1 MIMYIVLVYDIGEE
15 RVARIMKVCRK
26 YLNHIQNSVFEGE
39 ISVANFK
46 KMQIELKKHM
56 DLSYDSI
63 IIYRLGNVKFMQRIS
78 FGVDKNISN
87 FI

>member
-46 KMQIELKKHM
+46 K
-56 DLSYDSI
+56 
-63 IIYRLGNVKFMQRIS
+63 RLC
-78 FGVDKNISN
+78 
-87 FI
+87 